1 MKKYL
6 LLLFPLGLL
15 LLDGCVKDIGSLG
28 VVGANDGTS
37 ANYQPLTT
45 GSTWTYR
52 TDYSAAFGFPSID
65 TTVVTMGSKTLTI
78 SNLLYHQAYSYQP
91 QFKSLIDTG
100 YYGVNNH
107 AYSIMQRL
115 PGSND
120 GFELLYLKDNLAVGG
135 TWTASTA
142 ASQLGN
148 IQLAGKIV
156 EKGISKTVAGKA
168 YKNVIH
174 TYLQLSTVLYG
185 QNFSFSYDIYIA
197 QDIGIIR
204 IGLNEAGLAL
214 IPEDLIAYNIK

>member
-15 LLDGCVKDIGSLG
+15 LLSGCVKDVSSLG
-28 VVGANDGTS
+28 VVGANDGTN

-52 TDYSAAFGFPSID
+52 TDYSSAFGYPFVD
-65 TTVVTMGSKTLTI
+65 TAVVTMGSKTLTI
-78 SNLLYHQAYSYQP
+78 SNLIYHLAYSKSTY
-91 QFKSLIDTG
+91 KSLIDTG

-115 PGSND
+115 PGSTD

-156 EKGISKTVAGKA
+156 EKGVSKLVAGKT

-174 TYLQLSTVLYG
+174 TFLQLSTVISG
-185 QNFSFSYDIYIA
+185 QNFSFSYDIYVA
-197 QDIGIIR
+197 QDVGIIR
-204 IGLNEAGLAL
+204 IELNEPGFTL
-214 IPEDLIAYNIK
+214 IPEDLIAYTIK